1 MWCLYGDEHV
11 NPPSIVQGFPK
22 LTLPLV
28 LVPMRKALLSPA
40 ESGLWKDRYQTAQ
53 KESELRGREVPHAIH
68 ILLGILF
75 RPQVIFRGCVQRTFQ
90 TMQTADLSYIVSL
103 FLSLSLYASRVHP
116 SHFAAT
122 HGYTMLVAIR
132 HDD

>member
-1 MWCLYGDEHV
+1 MYGDEHV
-11 NPPSIVQGFPK
+11 NPTSIVQGFPK

-40 ESGLWKDRYQTAQ
+40 EGGLWKDRYQTAQ

-75 RPQVIFRGCVQRTFQ
+75 RPQVISRGCVQRTFQ

-103 FLSLSLYASRVHP
+103 SLSIYVSPVHP